1 MIKSQVNQMNTPQ
14 AQQLSILSCT
24 GSLRQRTVVEFG
36 LRLAAPAI
44 HSLEEKK
51 LSTGSTWQHFLKSKY
66 SFSRIKTSVFTSR
79 CDFNRM
85 QNCSTVPK
93 IKNLRYFYIC
103 EFSCN
108 ISSEKDEAFV
118 FGSLEPPPPA
128 KKKNEKHVTTNLYD
142 L

>member
-1 MIKSQVNQMNTPQ
+1 MIKSQVNHMNTQQ

-36 LRLAAPAI
+36 LRSAAPAI
-44 HSLEEKK
+44 HSLEQKK

-66 SFSRIKTSVFTSR
+66 SFSRIKTAVFTSR

-93 IKNLRYFYIC
+93 IKSLRYFYIC
-103 EFSCN
+103 EFSCH
-108 ISSEKDEAFV
+108 ISSEKDEAFD
-118 FGSLEPPPPA
+118 FGSLEPPTPA
-128 KKKNEKHVTTNLYD
+128 KKKKKNT
-142 L
+142 